1 MSRVTL
7 RDVLRQGTLARQ
19 QVAGQMDC
27 LRVPHLAVLERE
39 LRRLQHGKEPQL
51 RPDTEVSHHSIQ
63 CLVEQSVFPDFRLN
77 ETREASCFVGRT
89 IVEFVKA
96 EGLQV
101 HNVSDVEGGDPVLDL
116 LETQSA
122 AGADLEPSLCL
133 EVVKLLKSLER
144 YIQSLFLSHAVSEVF
159 CSCLS

>member
-1 MSRVTL
+1 MCGWFDHQVVNLFLSSFDLGSQVMSRVTL
-7 RDVLRQGTLARQ
+7 RDVLRQGALARQ

-77 ETREASCFVGRT
+77 ETREASCFV
-89 IVEFVKA
+89 
-96 EGLQV
+96 
-101 HNVSDVEGGDPVLDL
+101 
-116 LETQSA
+116 
-122 AGADLEPSLCL
+122 C
-133 EVVKLLKSLER
+133 
-144 YIQSLFLSHAVSEVF
+144 
-159 CSCLS
+159 